1 MKDAK
6 SNVTPFPTEMRWVV
20 ERVHATAE
28 HSDRIQL
35 TAHARERMRERD
47 ITSRQVRETLRRGRR
62 MRLPQREA
70 NEWKVVLKKNHAGR
84 WIRVVTIMIVATTE
98 DEEDELRVVTVW

>member
-1 MKDAK
+1 
-6 SNVTPFPTEMRWVV
+6 
-20 ERVHATAE
+20 
-28 HSDRIQL
+28 
-35 TAHARERMRERD
+35 
-47 ITSRQVRETLRRGRR
+47 